1 MSSQLTNLVPVFDGT
16 NYQQWVAAMQSF
28 LMSQG
33 QWKWVKPGAD
43 VPDEVKVEG
52 NVTNAAEITSWLED
66 AEKAMGN
73 IRLCLHHTIGYQFN
87 SEESPAALWLTLKK
101 KYGAPG
107 MPTAFKEFKGTM
119 DTVIPNNSN
128 PNPAIDK
135 ILAHH
140 AHLTAM
146 KWVISSKVLAML
158 VLSKAPQSMEAVVQ
172 MVTQVSEDPLI
183 NDAFDLEQVVKA
195 LRMSWETSG
204 RSGVSQFNQQQ
215 ATKLSVVKPAGNQPP
230 QFQYQ
235 QQQRGEY
242 PQQQRGGWGLGG
254 GSKRGC

>member
-28 LMSQG
+28 LMSQE
-33 QWKWVKPGAD
+33 QWKCVKPGAD
-43 VPDEVKVEG
+43 VPDEVKVEDS
-52 NVTNAAEITSWLED
+52 VMNAAEIASWLED

-73 IRLCLHHTIGYQFN
+73 ICLCLHHTIGYQFN
-87 SEESPAALWLTLKK
+87 SEESPAALWQTLKK

-107 MPTAFKEFKGTM
+107 MPTAFKEFKGIM
-119 DTVIPNNSN
+119 DTIIPNNSD

-140 AHLTAM
+140 AHLTTM

-172 MVTQVSEDPLI
+172 MVTQVSEDPLT
-183 NDAFDLEQVVKA
+183 NEAFDLEQVVKA

-204 RSGVSQFNQQQ
+204 RAGTSRSNQPQVN
-215 ATKLSVVKPAGNQPP
+215 KLSAVKPVGNQPP

-235 QQQRGEY
+235 QQQRREY
-242 PQQQRGGWGLGG
+242 PQQQGGGWGLGG
-254 GSKRGC
+254 GSKRG